1 MVQVR
6 VVRNLSPEPNV
17 SIRVLSKI
25 PTNAL
30 EAIKVPLPRCKTKL
44 PHSHG
49 TTVDV
54 IASKR
59 DGPLEE
65 GTNEA
70 LVVLDALIGK
80 FFSDVEFRMIILVN
94 WRSPFLGKGSK
105 DRDALVDNSLDIGL
119 SSPCESAIRVSE
131 EVTTKMIGYLPNSL
145 KLIALISEFLLQEL
159 GIRHDTGKVIN
170 IDTKRI
176 HNECHNLASRHQDQP
191 CKGRIAYQRGCQQ
204 RIHAIEHHWS
214 EVHRAP

>member
-6 VVRNLSPEPNV
+6 VVRNLSPEPNG
-17 SIRVLSKI
+17 SIRILPKI
-25 PTNAL
+25 PANTL
-30 EAIKVPLPRCKTKL
+30 ETIKVPLPRCKTKL

-49 TTVDV
+49 STVNV
-54 IASKR
+54 ITSKR
-59 DGPLEE
+59 DGPLE

-105 DRDALVDNSLDIGL
+105 DRDALVDKSLDIGL
-119 SSPCESAIRVSE
+119 SSPCKSAIRVSE

-145 KLIALISEFLLQEL
+145 QLLASKSEFLKE
-159 GIRHDTGKVIN
+159 
-170 IDTKRI
+170 
-176 HNECHNLASRHQDQP
+176 
-191 CKGRIAYQRGCQQ
+191 
-204 RIHAIEHHWS
+204 
-214 EVHRAP
+214 EVRV